1 MMKRFLNICFLVL
14 LSCGV
19 AQAQENILN
28 ADKPDKIGK
37 KTKAQKKNDHD
48 DPLPY
53 GHVGER
59 DILWSKNHW
68 EYIDLD
74 ERVNLP
80 LLYPTDSGRLG
91 NSRKSLYQVLVK
103 GLKSGEIAHAYS
115 NSYFTREISMDELGP
130 TMQYRDTLSQ
140 GIAQLNR
147 GEELDPQYVTKT
159 NVNPSDVQGYR
170 IRGMW
175 YFDKKQGAL
184 KYRLLGIAPM
194 VIDAYQKNQNAA
206 DPTPVEL
213 FWVFYPEARDL
224 LYHETAF
231 NTKNSSQPI
240 SFDHILNSRRFH
252 AVIYK
257 EDNVHGDREVEDYKK
272 DNSLM
277 QLLESRRLKEKVR
290 DFESN
295 MWNY

>member
-1 MMKRFLNICFLVL
+1 ML
-14 LSCGV
+14 CGISYG
-19 AQAQENILN
+19 QENILN
-28 ADKPDKIGK
+28 ADQASAIGK
-37 KTKAQKKNDHD
+37 KTKSQVNNDD
-48 DPLPY
+48 NKPLPY
-53 GHVGER
+53 GYISQR

-80 LLYPTDSGRLG
+80 LLYPVDTGRLG
-91 NSRKSLYQVLVK
+91 SSRKSLYQVLVENVK
-103 GLKSGEIAHAYS
+103 NGKIAHAYS
-115 NSYFTREISMDELGP
+115 NSYFTREITMDELGP
-130 TMQYRDTLSQ
+130 TMQYSDTLSQ

-147 GEELDPQYVTKT
+147 GEELDEQFVTRT

-175 YFDKKQGAL
+175 YFDKRQGAL
-184 KYRLLGIAPM
+184 KYRLLAIAPM
-194 VIDAYQKNQNAA
+194 VVDAYQKNQNAA

-213 FWVFYPEARDL
+213 FWVYYPEARQV
-224 LYHETAF
+224 LYDAKVY
-231 NTKNSSQPI
+231 NPDNSSHPL
-240 SFDHILNSRRFH
+240 SFDHLLSSRRFH

-257 EDNVHGDREVEDYKK
+257 EDNVQGDRSVEDYKK
-272 DNSLM
+272 DNALM